1 MGGDSF
7 MSCGVVQIEPSDEEK
22 VFREICLL
30 TSDERQLFPTWYL
43 PERGAGGRPRHK

>member
-1 MGGDSF
+1 MGGDSI
-7 MSCGVVQIEPSDEEK
+7 MSCLVQIEPSDEEK
-22 VFREICLL
+22 VFVRAIRLL